1 MFFIWKNR
9 FFLSFRFLRL
19 WIGQS
24 HLLLRRRRQV
34 TRQTCILTATEP
46 KDQRHT
52 TKALFPVSSP
62 SPPWLQPPRL
72 NNNECEGVWLREG
85 RIPFPPPSE
94 EGPPAHAWGG
104 REGGRRKLKQ
114 RPFCLELR
122 SRRRK
127 RKKVLFLLF
136 CFLVSR
142 LEVTQVREIGTE
154 KGLNR
159 DSPSY
164 WNTDK
169 MLVKLSFIPFI
180 YSLRIHENIAP
191 IFLSD
196 IVFPHLCAIKKVE
209 EKMVE
214 SRLRWNRLCPSS
226 PVLFLLLSCI
236 ERGGREG
243 RWRFHFW
250 DRGEEE
256 NWKRKG
262 RWPRGPERRKKI
274 YQLTKGKP

>member
-1 MFFIWKNR
+1 MFFIWKNM

-104 REGGRRKLKQ
+104 REGGGSWNKDPFVWSWDQDGERGRR
-114 RPFCLELR
+114 FFFGFFVFLR
-122 SRRRK
+122 AVWKSPK
-127 RKKVLFLLF
+127 
-136 CFLVSR
+136 CGR
-142 LEVTQVREIGTE
+142 LE
-154 KGLNR
+154 
-159 DSPSY
+159 P
-164 WNTDK
+164 
-169 MLVKLSFIPFI
+169 
-180 YSLRIHENIAP
+180 
-191 IFLSD
+191 
-196 IVFPHLCAIKKVE
+196 KK
-209 EKMVE
+209 
-214 SRLRWNRLCPSS
+214 
-226 PVLFLLLSCI
+226 
-236 ERGGREG
+236 
-243 RWRFHFW
+243 
-250 DRGEEE
+250 D
-256 NWKRKG
+256 
-262 RWPRGPERRKKI
+262 
-274 YQLTKGKP
+274 